1 MWLTDTRR
9 ESVRI
14 PKELTMVPRSL
25 MLKLTN
31 PPAHESHDVID
42 ARYWLVHGDGYRV
55 DGPDGR
61 IGTVM
66 RTIEGSDTL
75 VIRTGLLGTH
85 SVAVRFE
92 DVDAIEPWD
101 ERLTLRADP
110 RHPASRARPAGIAHS
125 QRRSRAELEHPAA

>member
-1 MWLTDTRR
+1 
-9 ESVRI
+9 
-14 PKELTMVPRSL
+14 MVPRSL
-25 MLKLTN
+25 MLKLTDSKQD
-31 PPAHESHDVID
+31 SHDIVD

-55 DGPDGR
+55 DGPHGH

-85 SVAVRFE
+85 RLAVRF
-92 DVDAIEPWD
+92 DAVDAIEPWD

-110 RHPASRARPAGIAHS
+110 RHPAGRPRAAGRHCELPASVCG
-125 QRRSRAELEHPAA
+125 RR

>member
-1 MWLTDTRR
+1 
-9 ESVRI
+9 
-14 PKELTMVPRSL
+14 MVPRSL

-31 PPAHESHDVID
+31 TEHDSHDVVD
-42 ARYWLVHGDGYRV
+42 SRYWLVHGDGFRV

-66 RTIEGSDTL
+66 RTIEGSGTL

-85 SVAVRFE
+85 RLAVRFD

-110 RHPASRARPAGIAHS
+110 RHPGVRRAQPAGIANS
-125 QRRSRAELEHPAA
+125 QHPSAGGAAAR